1 MFANKWKTLKRLFYS
16 IINVWSVRWQSP
28 RLRKRGQGFKPEFK
42 FDNMAGTRGRE
53 KLQKINEDKKLLSEI
68 SNLWIFF
75 AAKFN
80 NLSFGHEPDASNLS
94 LPVQFLN
101 QTNLFART
109 NNNNIY
115 VLLLFRHSDKG
126 RFNGRS
132 KSNKEPI
139 FFLSKVVSRWNKM
152 ARFLFQAHSKQKY
165 FKPTGWVINQLG

>member
-1 MFANKWKTLKRLFYS
+1 MFYS

-132 KSNKEPI
+132 KGNKEPI
-139 FFLSKVVSRWNKM
+139 FFYKRLLAGEKRWR
-152 ARFLFQAHSKQKY
+152 AFY
-165 FKPTGWVINQLG
+165 FSSQQTKIF